1 MARSICYSAAR
12 SIASSI
18 ATLLL
23 APLLALRT
31 CILIS
36 IDWQAV
42 IIDRNR
48 TTRAG
53 NRFVYKVIDEHG
65 HVFDMYD
72 TELNHYYVGYKAPT
86 ESEHVY
92 VAKGDKYEIAQVLHC
107 SFYIHVICCRLL
119 IF

>member
-1 MARSICYSAAR
+1 M
-12 SIASSI
+12 
-18 ATLLL
+18 
-23 APLLALRT
+23 
-31 CILIS
+31 IS

-48 TTRAG
+48 TTMAG

-92 VAKGDKYEIAQVLHC
+92 VAKGDKYEIAQVRSIAHSLAQQ
-107 SFYIHVICCRLL
+107 
-119 IF
+119 